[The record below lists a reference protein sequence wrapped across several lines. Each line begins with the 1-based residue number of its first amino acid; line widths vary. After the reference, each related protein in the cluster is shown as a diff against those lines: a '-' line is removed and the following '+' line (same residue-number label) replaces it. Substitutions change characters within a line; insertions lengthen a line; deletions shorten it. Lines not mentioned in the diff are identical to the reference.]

1 MRGLK
6 RRKGGADIAQK
17 ARKYAR
23 DLANRLEGLDK
34 ITLILAIILFAIG
47 IIMVYSITSIS
58 IYNGVKNDPSNIVIK
73 T

>member
-34 ITLILAIILFAIG
+34 ITLI
-47 IIMVYSITSIS
+47 
-58 IYNGVKNDPSNIVIK
+58 
-73 T
+73 